1 MQSQMREPTKPKN
14 KNWLIGLFIALLAAL
29 LLSNLAGEALKRLF
43 MSLLSGLTPLIIGC
57 IIAFLMLRP
66 MNWIEKILLRNAF
79 VGNPHAA
86 RYKRIVSLTICFT
99 VVIGVLA
106 ALIAF
111 LLPSLLSMVNT
122 FADPVSFDANME
134 KIQNGLNALVAE
146 MPWVDNVQTQ
156 QAIEK
161 GIQSIVD
168 YMEHSLPDMLSN
180 LATFLVDTA
189 GIILNTVIGLIL
201 SFLLL
206 KDKELI
212 AKTFRRYTYAYN
224 KKKTADE
231 MITVTRRTN
240 NMLNQYVMSNLIVMT
255 IIFAIAWIGYAIVGI
270 PYAGFMA
277 LILGVLSIIPYL
289 GGFIAAIPLVIVT
302 LGFGGS
308 VSSMMIALI
317 IGIVDW
323 AVVTTVVPPFIMSKR
338 MNTRAIVIM
347 IALLIG
353 GALFG
358 VVGMILSAPIVSVL
372 MIIMQE
378 RLEVRESQREREEL
392 VDMGIATTEEVGT
405 TDILDLRE
413 NTMDTLFTPAEGET
427 ERKYVIK
434 HKIGFKKLSGKNSN
448 KQKDKDA

>member
-1 MQSQMREPTKPKN
+1 MQYDMQENNKPKN
-14 KNWLIGLFIALLAAL
+14 KNWFIGLFVALLAAML
-29 LLSNLAGEALKRLF
+29 LANLAGEALKNMF

-66 MNWIEKILLRNAF
+66 LNWLEKVALRNAF
-79 VGNPHAA
+79 VGNPHAN
-86 RYKRIVSLTICFT
+86 RYKRIISLTICFL
-99 VVIGVLA
+99 VVIGIIV

-111 LLPSLLSMVNT
+111 LVPSLLSMVNT
-122 FADPVSFDANME
+122 FADPASFDANME

-146 MPWVDNVQTQ
+146 IPWIDDVQTQ

-161 GIQSIVD
+161 GIQSVVD
-168 YMEHSLPDMLSN
+168 YMEGSLPAMLSN

-189 GIILNTVIGLIL
+189 SIILNTVIGLL
-201 SFLLL
+201 LAFLLL

-231 MITVTRRTN
+231 MVTVTRRTN
-240 NMLNQYVMSNLIVMT
+240 TMLNEYVTSNLIVMF
-255 IIFAIAWIGYAIVGI
+255 IIFVIAWIGYSIVGV
-270 PYAGFMA
+270 PYAAFMA

-289 GGFIAAIPLVIVT
+289 GGFIAAIPLIIVT

-308 VSSMMIALI
+308 VSSMIIALI

-323 AVVTTVVPPFIMSKR
+323 AVVTTVVPPFVLSKR
-338 MNTRAIVIM
+338 LNTRAIVIM

-372 MIIMQE
+372 LIILQE
-378 RLEVRESQREREEL
+378 RLEVKESQREREEIL
-392 VDMGIATTEEVGT
+392 ELGIATKEEVGT
-405 TDILDLRE
+405 SDILDLRE
-413 NTMDTLFTPAEGET
+413 NTAETLFTPAEGES
-427 ERKYVIK
+427 EHKYVIK
-434 HKIGFKKLSGKNSN
+434 HKLNIKKLSSKS
-448 KQKDKDA
+448 KKEEK

>member
-1 MQSQMREPTKPKN
+1 MQSQMREPPKSKN
-14 KNWLIGLFIALLAAL
+14 KNWFIGLFVALLAAL
-29 LLSNLAGEALKRLF
+29 LLSNLAGEALKNLF

-66 MNWIEKILLRNAF
+66 MNWIEKVFLRNSF
-79 VGNPHAA
+79 VGNPHAG
-86 RYKRIVSLTICFT
+86 RYKRIISLTICFT
-99 VVIGVLA
+99 VVIGVIV
-106 ALIAF
+106 ALIVF
-111 LLPSLLSMVNT
+111 LVPSLLSMVNT

-134 KIQNGLNALVAE
+134 KIQNGLNAIIAE
-146 MPWVDNVQTQ
+146 MPWIDNVQTQ

-161 GIQSIVD
+161 GIQSVVD

-189 GIILNTVIGLIL
+189 SIILNTVIGLIL
-201 SFLLL
+201 AFLLL

-231 MITVTRRTN
+231 MVTVTRRTN

-255 IIFAIAWIGYAIVGI
+255 IIFVIAWIGYAIVDI

-289 GGFIAAIPLVIVT
+289 GGFIAAIPLIIVT

-317 IGIVDW
+317 IGLVDW
-323 AVVTTVVPPFIMSKR
+323 AVVTTIVPPFVMSKR

-392 VDMGIATTEEVGT
+392 VDMGIATAEEVGT
-405 TDILDLRE
+405 SDILDLRE
-413 NTMDTLFTPAEGET
+413 NTMDTLFTPAEGES
-427 ERKYVIK
+427 ERKYIIK
-434 HKIGFKKLSGKNSN
+434 HKLGFKKLSN
-448 KQKDKDA
+448 KRNKEQKDTD

>member
-1 MQSQMREPTKPKN
+1 MQVQMREPNKPKN
-14 KNWLIGLFIALLAAL
+14 KNWFIGLFVALLAAL

-43 MSLLSGLTPLIIGC
+43 ISLLSGLSPLIIGC

-66 MNWIEKILLRNAF
+66 MNWIEKVLLRNVF
-79 VGNPHAA
+79 VANPHAG
-86 RYKRIVSLTICFT
+86 RYKRIVSLSICFA
-99 VVIGVLA
+99 VVIGVLI

-146 MPWVDNVQTQ
+146 MPWIDNVQTQ

-168 YMEHSLPDMLSN
+168 YMENSLPAMLSN
-180 LATFLVDTA
+180 LATFLLDTA
-189 GIILNTVIGLIL
+189 TIILHTVIGLIL
-201 SFLLL
+201 AFLLL

-212 AKTFRRYTYAYN
+212 AKTFRRYTYAYY

-231 MITVTRRTN
+231 MVTVTRRTN
-240 NMLNQYVMSNLIVMT
+240 NMLNQYVMSSLIVMA
-255 IIFAIAWIGYAIVGI
+255 IIFVIAWVGYAIVGV

-308 VSSMMIALI
+308 VSSMIVALI

-392 VDMGIATTEEVGT
+392 VDMGIATAEEVGT

-413 NTMDTLFTPAEGET
+413 NTMDTLLTPAEGEP
-427 ERKYVIK
+427 EHKYVIK
-434 HKIGFKKLSGKNSN
+434 HKVGFKKLSAKSS
-448 KQKDKDA
+448 KKEKDA